1 MWTAWTPTSRGQK
14 AREPRSSRSLRTTRM
29 AGSTEPKTSKAIA
42 GCSSRST
49 DSSRAAALQEL
60 RDGLV
65 TFFARV
71 VGRRRPVVAG
81 RLRARPRIEQ
91 HLHDCDISVR
101 SRLVERGVI
110 RLAADVGIAMGG
122 EQRLHQIG
130 MVARDRG
137 IERGVR
143 EAARLLEIHVGAVL
157 EEDLRCVEM
166 PEERGQAEGRK
177 ALGTPGVHARPGL
190 SEDRLEPSRVSGRC
204 GLMEAERV
212 FGGPFKEEAKC
223 LGGPMID
230 CREDERSVRR
240 SHPQERGILV
250 EDRPRPYRIV
260 LSDRRYEFFLL
271 RHRLRLKA
279 EADGRRRVRT

>member
-1 MWTAWTPTSRGQK
+1 MWTAWTPTARGQE
-14 AREPRSSRSLRTTRM
+14 AREPRASRSLRTTRM

-101 SRLVERGVI
+101 GRLVERGVI
-110 RLAADVGIAMGG
+110 RLAADVRIAMGR
-122 EQRLHQIG
+122 EQRLHEIG
-130 MVARDRG
+130 MVSRDRG

-143 EAARLLEIHVGAVL
+143 EAARGLHIHVRALL
-157 EEDLRCVEM
+157 EEDLRGIEM
-166 PEERGQAEGRK
+166 PEERRQARGCETFWVRRGHT
-177 ALGTPGVHARPGL
+177 GTRLPQ
-190 SEDRLEPSRVSGRC
+190 DRLEPSGVPGGSGF
-204 GLMEAERV
+204 MEAQCV
-212 FGGPFKEEAKC
+212 
-223 LGGPMID
+223 LGG
-230 CREDERSVRR
+230 
-240 SHPQERGILV
+240 
-250 EDRPRPYRIV
+250 
-260 LSDRRYEFFLL
+260 
-271 RHRLRLKA
+271 
-279 EADGRRRVRT
+279 